1 MKIELQPSELKKMMT
16 DYDFNTGNTE
26 YDDEVVEVFTA
37 FSALPV
43 ADRIIMLLYA
53 ENQSLRKTA
62 KTLGVSYATTRK
74 TVNEI
79 RKELK
84 NKLKMGKEND

>member
-1 MKIELQPSELKKMMT
+1 MI

-26 YDDEVVEVFTA
+26 YDDERVEIFTA

-53 ENQSLRKTA
+53 ETQSMRKTA

-74 TVNEI
+74 TINEI
-79 RKELK
+79 RL
-84 NKLKMGKEND
+84 KLKEMLNNVNDNKDNDDD

>member
-26 YDDEVVEVFTA
+26 YDDEVVDVFTA

>member
-1 MKIELQPSELKKMMT
+1 MKIELKPSELKKMMT

>member
-1 MKIELQPSELKKMMT
+1 MMT